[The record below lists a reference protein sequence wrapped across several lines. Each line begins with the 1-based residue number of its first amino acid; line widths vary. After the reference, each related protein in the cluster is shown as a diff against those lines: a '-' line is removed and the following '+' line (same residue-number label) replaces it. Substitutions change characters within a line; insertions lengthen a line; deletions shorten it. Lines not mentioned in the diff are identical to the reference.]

1 MLPKA
6 GRFSCSSLKREVSGV
21 RSKSFV
27 RGRKVASKGE
37 QLGLHVRGND
47 VDLATGVGNGNL
59 KGRSR
64 ELRHDGDVPL
74 IVKVADAD
82 TLCEAPLVD
91 LFGAPIRASRVRNA
105 TRIWRLSGC
114 SGEVV
119 ESETIREVLE
129 RV

>member
-1 MLPKA
+1 MLAKA
-6 GRFSCSSLKREVSGV
+6 SGFSCSTLKREVSGV
-21 RSKSFV
+21 RPQGFV

-74 IVKVADAD
+74 VVKVADAD
-82 TLCEAPLVD
+82 TLREAPLGLLKLQPRILRMCGD
-91 LFGAPIRASRVRNA
+91 LSPSPIKPLA
-105 TRIWRLSGC
+105 
-114 SGEVV
+114 
-119 ESETIREVLE
+119 
-129 RV
+129 